1 MPVYRY
7 MSLHVFM
14 PWHHHRWRFFS
25 PLCKPFSKR
34 YLVVKFS
41 KKHKRNTNL
50 YKSHLDS
57 RWRCLWSSSKSAS
70 WKCPAWKHVKSP
82 RRRKRRCRSQWL
94 EHRRIFVLKSGFLQK
109 YSKWFFCTFKW
120 LFGVS
125 HFYKSIAQS
134 TFHAQSTRSTR
145 SRGVVWCF
153 AEVAKVEV
161 REVLKQVPR
170 VEVRHVQKVALYKH
184 YKRLKCPVLGEVC
197 RKEGAK
203 AGHSICALA
212 LTWHL
217 AT

>member
-14 PWHHHRWRFFS
+14 PWHHHRWQVEVPMIQFQERLVEV
-25 PLCKPFSKR
+25 PCVETREEPTEAQTKMPFPK
-34 YLVVKFS
+34 
-41 KKHKRNTNL
+41 
-50 YKSHLDS
+50 
-57 RWRCLWSSSKSAS
+57 
-70 WKCPAWKHVKSP
+70 
-82 RRRKRRCRSQWL
+82 WL
-94 EHRRIFVLKSGFLQK
+94 ENRRLFVLKSGFLQK
-109 YSKWFFCTFKW
+109 YSKWIFCTFKW